1 MRISEDARQSHEVNE
16 LFGLRDEL
24 HQILRKV
31 LEDLEQDRVTR
42 EEFDFFSFT
51 WQAADT
57 VVRDELARRVQVP
70 PEETRQ

>member
-1 MRISEDARQSHEVNE
+1 
-16 LFGLRDEL
+16 
-24 HQILRKV
+24 
-31 LEDLEQDRVTR
+31 VTR

-70 PEETRQ
+70 LAETGQ